1 MLESAGEQGRDWL
14 TYGRSYTEQRHSPLT
29 QINKGNLDELG
40 LAWTIDLGTKR
51 GIQSTPLVVD
61 GIMFM
66 SGPWSVVYAI
76 DARKGELL
84 WTFDPEV
91 DRSRAMVNCCGVVNR
106 GVALYKGSVFV
117 ATLDGSVYSLDA
129 ADWPVTWEAKAF
141 EADGTYYSSTGAIRL
156 FDGKVLIGN
165 GGAEFHARGYVSA
178 LTLRPA
184 IWSGGSTQFPAT
196 QHFRLSIPTSLKL
209 PRLGRVSGGSK
220 AVEVRPGIAWCTTL
234 ILGWCISVLAMGRTG
249 TETFEARMVA
259 TTYIFRALWPWTWQR
274 VPTAGITKP
283 HPVILGITR
292 QRSR

>member
-1 MLESAGEQGRDWL
+1 MIRITSLICSLGLLAALLSAGVQADMPTKGSPEHIRTVTGAIDDAMLESAGEQGRDWL

-129 ADWPVTWEAKAF
+129 TDGSVNWEPRPLKLMVPIIQAP
-141 EADGTYYSSTGAIRL
+141 ERSGSST
-156 FDGKVLIGN
+156 
-165 GGAEFHARGYVSA
+165 AR
-178 LTLRPA
+178 
-184 IWSGGSTQFPAT
+184 F
-196 QHFRLSIPTSLKL
+196 
-209 PRLGRVSGGSK
+209 
-220 AVEVRPGIAWCTTL
+220 
-234 ILGWCISVLAMGRTG
+234 
-249 TETFEARMVA
+249 
-259 TTYIFRALWPWTWQR
+259 
-274 VPTAGITKP
+274 
-283 HPVILGITR
+283 
-292 QRSR
+292 